1 MRLRTLASLAAAALI
16 AACSNSNLLPIAS
29 VANQVDTVTL
39 GALRSTSVETPS
51 AYSVVASSAVRT
63 DLLVGPNFDFLYDI
77 DSAKGPALYPAGV
90 TGVLPKASTN
100 PGLKRMS
107 VAFDSIKIADLNG
120 YVTDSI
126 LPVDTGDVFL
136 VRSAITCAQGVPQYG
151 KLEVTG
157 IDTAAHEVTFKILV
171 DNNCGYRG
179 LLPGIPH
186 N

>member
-1 MRLRTLASLAAAALI
+1 MRHRTLAFLAAAAFV
-16 AACSNSNLLPIAS
+16 AACNNSNLLPIAS
-29 VANQVDTVTL
+29 VENQVETVTL

-51 AYSVVASSAVRT
+51 AFSVVGPGAVRT
-63 DLLVGPNFDFLYDI
+63 DLLTGPSFDFLYDI
-77 DSAKGPALYPAGV
+77 DSVKGPAFYPAGV
-90 TGVLPKASTN
+90 TGVLAKSSTN

-126 LPVDTGDVFL
+126 LPVDSGDVFL
-136 VRSAITCAQGVPQYG
+136 VRSLITCAQGVPQYG
-151 KLEVTG
+151 KLQVIG
-157 IDTAAHEVTFKILV
+157 IDTAAHEVTFQVLV

-179 LLPGIPH
+179 LQPGIPK